1 MLVWSTPYKGHS
13 RVKMLLEDE
22 QYLVV
27 LERREKYCLL
37 ITAFYVD
44 QEHRLEKLRKE
55 FDKVSREAGSSPE
68 RDATRYS
75 FYTYESVDELSRL

>member
-1 MLVWSTPYKGHS
+1 M
-13 RVKMLLEDE
+13 KMLREDE

-44 QEHRLEKLRKE
+44 QVHRLEKLRKE
-55 FDKVSREAGSSPE
+55 FDKVSREAGSAPRGTQPGTPS
-68 RDATRYS
+68 TL
-75 FYTYESVDELSRL
+75 TSR

>member
-44 QEHRLEKLRKE
+44 QEHRLEKLRITAFLYGAE
-55 FDKVSREAGSSPE
+55 QH
-68 RDATRYS
+68 
-75 FYTYESVDELSRL
+75 LLHLHC

>member
-27 LERREKYCLL
+27 LEKRERYCLL

-44 QEHRLEKLRKE
+44 QGHRLEKLLKE
-55 FDKVSREAGSSPE
+55 FDKVSKIAGSAPKGTQPGTPSTLTC
-68 RDATRYS
+68 R
-75 FYTYESVDELSRL
+75 